1 MSQDR
6 LSALAML
13 SVEKV
18 MTENIIDF
26 TDKVIDKFAKHTERI
41 MDVL

>member
-13 SVEKV
+13 S
-18 MTENIIDF
+18 TERDPIMEIHDF
-26 TDKVIDKFAKHTERI
+26 NRKVIEKFARLNE
-41 MDVL
+41 